1 MMAAGNPASAAIL
14 EAINT
19 ASHQHGAA
27 RTDTLS
33 VAVLMLLSAAD
44 SNEGSGGFSIP
55 LFATLGGRLGE
66 AILADSHGYSFGRL
80 CSSDAFSLLFA
91 LAAYRINADEL
102 QAHTNAPAVLVAGM
116 NRLFWR
122 DADRAAAT
130 FEPVYQGLLHL
141 TEALATHAGSA
152 GARPADVDAGARPFV
167 ELACRFYLL
176 YASPRDFPAFLSRM
190 YRPVVRALL
199 TEGGGT
205 AAGSGAGSAST
216 GRSTAA
222 AAEMPAVSSTGQSS
236 GSSGLAPAA
245 EAVASAVE
253 RGDSGIARLPLSPSS
268 RREVAA
274 QPVLPL
280 FVREACAMLTGLRS
294 EETALRY
301 LERLGALGMHRRA
314 AGGDGGGSASS
325 SAVRDSATSAASG
338 GERGGGSA
346 LVTAAVAGTE
356 DDSHALALDS
366 HSAARLLTALDT
378 LGTPGGPLYP
388 TARVRRTARRVT
400 RAIFPHGYRARRSV
414 QTCFRLLHPVALAKA
429 SANAIASCSV
439 RGGAKPAAGGAGS
452 AVTHR
457 LEHSHAAA
465 AASDSE
471 GEGEGET
478 TAATGDTPQSWL
490 PAAASW
496 LLYPLQLATMG
507 CGRRR

>member
-1 MMAAGNPASAAIL
+1 
-14 EAINT
+14 
-19 ASHQHGAA
+19 
-27 RTDTLS
+27 
-33 VAVLMLLSAAD
+33 MLLSAAD
-44 SNEGSGGFSIP
+44 SKDSSRGFSAP

-91 LAAYRINADEL
+91 LAAYRINAEEL

-130 FEPVYQGLLHL
+130 FEPVYQGLLRL
-141 TEALATHAGSA
+141 TETLAAHAGSD

-199 TEGGGT
+199 IEGGG
-205 AAGSGAGSAST
+205 AAGGAANAAADT
-216 GRSTAA
+216 ARSEAA
-222 AAEMPAVSSTGQSS
+222 AAEAPAVSSTGHIS
-236 GSSGLAPAA
+236 GGSGGGLAPAE

-253 RGDSGIARLPLSPSS
+253 REDSGIARVPLSPSS

-325 SAVRDSATSAASG
+325 SAVRDAAVPGAASNTGAASG
-338 GERGGGSA
+338 GGA
-346 LVTAAVAGTE
+346 LVGAAVTGTE
-356 DDSHALALDS
+356 ENDAHALALDS

-388 TARVRRTARRVT
+388 TARVRRAARRVT

-429 SANAIASCSV
+429 SANALASCSV
-439 RGGAKPAAGGAGS
+439 RGGAKPAAAGGAGS
-452 AVTHR
+452 AATLR
-457 LEHSHAAA
+457 PEHSHAAA

-478 TAATGDTPQSWL
+478 AAATGGTPQSWL
-490 PAAASW
+490 PVAASW
-496 LLYPLQLATMG
+496 LLYPLQLASMG
-507 CGRRR
+507 CRVRR